1 MILLTKKVD
10 SLNRENTGLKNEVNK
25 LTAEVKEL
33 AELRPRLEE
42 LHKTV
47 LERELQIQQLVI
59 LNE

>member
-1 MILLTKKVD
+1 VILLTKKVD

-33 AELRPRLEE
+33 AELRPKLEE

>member
-33 AELRPRLEE
+33 AELRPKLEE

>member
-1 MILLTKKVD
+1 MTLLTKKVD

-33 AELRPRLEE
+33 AELRPKLEE